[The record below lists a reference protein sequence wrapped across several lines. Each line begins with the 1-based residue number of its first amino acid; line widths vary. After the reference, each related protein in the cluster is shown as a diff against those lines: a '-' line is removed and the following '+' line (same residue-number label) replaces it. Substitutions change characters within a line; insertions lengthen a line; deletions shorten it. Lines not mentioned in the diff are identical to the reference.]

1 MQRKEMLQKAIAG
14 VNKLFFLVNLL
25 ICIFFVWNYIYPGV
39 LHYINDSN
47 NMGTQ
52 GLKPFIYR
60 NPYVVYVDKEDGFQ
74 KKYSYQCTPLFH
86 SIIFEKNDETNSVT
100 FMLGTEY
107 SVHYEYQMVS
117 NKIKI
122 LRVACFSP
130 DNVKLY
136 KAMQ

>member
-1 MQRKEMLQKAIAG
+1 MQRKEMLQKTIVD
-14 VNKLFFLVNLL
+14 VNRVFFGINLL
-25 ICIFFVWNYIYPGV
+25 VCMFFVWNYIYPGV
-39 LHYINDSN
+39 LHYIKDSK

-52 GLKPFIYR
+52 DLKPFVYR
-60 NPYVVYVDKEDGFQ
+60 NPYVVYVDKDEGFQ
-74 KKYSYQCTPLFH
+74 KKYFYQCTPLSH
-86 SIIFEKNDETNSVT
+86 SIIFEKSDETNSVT

-122 LRVACFSP
+122 LKVACFSP

-136 KAMQ
+136 KAMK